1 MREQAECRHRKD
13 GICTCPTN
21 TFAPFKCPYA
31 DPDASQK
38 EGYIPCPDWEGTT
51 IVHKPKRK
59 MRVYAVI
66 ERCSDDYYPDYTIV
80 NECVYLKKE
89 DAKKRLNELVKEH
102 KWLDYEIYDF
112 EVKE

>member
-13 GICTCPTN
+13 GICTCPSN
-21 TFAPFKCPYA
+21 TFTPFKCPYT
-31 DPDASQK
+31 DPETSQ

-51 IVHKPKRK
+51 IVRKPKQMK
-59 MRVYAVI
+59 VYAVI
-66 ERCSDDYYPDYTIV
+66 ERCTDDYYPDYTIV

-89 DAKKRLNELVKEH
+89 DAKKKLDELVKEH